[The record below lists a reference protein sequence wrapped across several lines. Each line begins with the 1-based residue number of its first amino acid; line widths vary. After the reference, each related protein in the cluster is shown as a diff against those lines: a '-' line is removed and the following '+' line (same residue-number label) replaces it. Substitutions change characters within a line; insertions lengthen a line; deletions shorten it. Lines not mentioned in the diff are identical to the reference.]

1 MRIKRCAAV
10 VALPVAAVLLVAG
23 CSSGGSSGSGSGGS
37 SNANGAITIDDVQ
50 PQNPLIP
57 SNTNEDGGARPIKN
71 IFATLVNFNVDTGK
85 PQMNTAESIT
95 TTDAKNYDIKLKP
108 GWNFQDGTPADAQSY
123 VDAWNWAAYGPN
135 GALDSSFF
143 ANIQGYDAMSP
154 SAPAGSPKGTK
165 PPAPTAKT
173 LSGLKVVGPTEFTV
187 ALSAPYS
194 PFQAELGYYAFAP
207 LPKVFYQDTAKFG
220 RNPVGNGPFKFV
232 EWNDNADIK
241 ITRWDGFQGAKP
253 KVKDVAL
260 KIYQDQNAAYADLTS
275 GNLDFQQ
282 TIPTADV
289 AGDKYKTDLNNRD
302 INKPVLQYDQIQ
314 FPLYDPQFAN
324 PDLRKAISMAI
335 DRAQITKVIFS
346 GTKTPMTSFTAPGVD
361 GYKPGTCGDTCTY
374 NPAKAK
380 AALAKAGGFQ
390 GTLTLNYN
398 ADGDHKGWTEAACN
412 NIKSALGINCV
423 ATPFPTF
430 AAFRTQISAKKMTG
444 MYRSAWV
451 YDYPNIED
459 GLTPIFGTGG
469 SSNNGGYSNPAFDA
483 ALQKAGANTNLAQAN
498 AAYAAAETLLAN
510 DMPDIPLWSYTQQSG
525 YSDKVSNVKVDTFG
539 AVDLIDIT
547 ANS

>member
-1 MRIKRCAAV
+1 MRVRRYATI
-10 VALPVAAVLLVAG
+10 VALPVAAVMLVAG
-23 CSSGGSSGSGSGGS
+23 CSSSGGSSGSGGS
-37 SNANGAITIDDVQ
+37 SSANGAITIDDVQ

-57 SNTNEDGGARPIKN
+57 SNTNEDGGHRVVEAV
-71 IFATLVNFNVDTGK
+71 FSHLVNFNVDTAK
-85 PQMNTAESIT
+85 PEMNTAESIT

-123 VDAWNWAAYGPN
+123 VDAWNWAAYAPN
-135 GALDSSFF
+135 GALNSSFF
-143 ANIQGYDAMSP
+143 APIKGYDDVSP
-154 SAPAGSPKGTK
+154 SAPKGSPKGTK

-173 LSGLKVVGPTEFTV
+173 MSGLKVVSPTEFTV
-187 ALSAPYS
+187 ELSDPYS
-194 PFQAELGYYAFAP
+194 PFEAELGYYAFDP
-207 LPKVFYQDTAKFG
+207 MPKVFFQDPVKFG
-220 RNPVGNGPFKFV
+220 RNPIGNGPFKFV

-241 ITRWDGFQGAKP
+241 VTRWDDFKGTKP
-253 KVKDVAL
+253 KVKDVTY

-282 TIPTADV
+282 LIPTADV
-289 AGDKYKTDLNNRD
+289 AGDKYKTDLNNRA
-302 INKPVLQYDQIQ
+302 ISKPILQYDQIQ

-346 GTKTPMTSFTAPGVD
+346 GTRTPMSSFSSPGVD
-361 GYKPGTCGDTCTY
+361 GYKAGTCGENCVYD
-374 NPAKAK
+374 PAKAK

-430 AAFRTQISAKKMTG
+430 AAFRTQITGKKMTG
-444 MYRSAWV
+444 MYRSGWQ

-459 GLTPIFGTGG
+459 GLSPIFGTGG

-483 ALQKAGANTNLAQAN
+483 ALKSAAAMTNLDQSN
-498 AAYAAAETLLAN
+498 AAFANSETLLAN

-525 YSDKVSNVKVDTFG
+525 YSEKVGNVKVDAFG
-539 AVDLIDIT
+539 FLDLTNIT